1 MSIKKKFLKTR
12 PVCKVTFRVA
22 KDDAPNAKSIHL
34 AGDFNGWDK
43 WGTPMKRLKGGSFRL
58 TLDFSTGKDYQF
70 RYLIDGQTW
79 LNDPQADGYVSSG
92 FQDSDN
98 FVVSL

>member
-1 MSIKKKFLKTR
+1 
-12 PVCKVTFRVA
+12 
-22 KDDAPNAKSIHL
+22 
-34 AGDFNGWDK
+34 
-43 WGTPMKRLKGGSFRL
+43 MKRLKGGSFRL